1 MEQVRNFERQLADF
15 YSAPYAV
22 ATDSCTHAIELC
34 LRMKPPKEQVLIP
47 ARTYISVP
55 FTFIKL
61 GLKWKFIDQKW
72 QDFYPLVNTNIIDAA
87 VHFQKGGYV
96 ANSLMC
102 LSFQYQKQLKIGKGG
117 AILTDNT
124 QLCDWLKL
132 VRHDGRDEIYSPWTG
147 QPKFSEPGY
156 HYNLIPEDCALG
168 IMLMD
173 QLPKHNPDAK
183 ENAYTGYP
191 DLSNRLTFLSKS

>member
-34 LRMKPPKEQVLIP
+34 LRMKPTKEQVLIP

-102 LSFQYQKQLKIGKGG
+102 LSFQYKKTLSLGRGG
-117 AILTDNT
+117 AILCTSKNDY
-124 QLCDWLKL
+124 DVLKKMSY
-132 VRHDGRDEIYSPWTG
+132 DGRSDDTPWREQDISTM
-147 QPKFSEPGY
+147 GY
-156 HYNLIPEDCALG
+156 HYYMTPETAALG
-168 IMLMD
+168 SKKLQSAIRKER
-173 QLPKHNPDAK
+173 QGSENYPYLPDMKIFNLK
-183 ENAYTGYP
+183 
-191 DLSNRLTFLSKS
+191 

>member
-72 QDFYPLVNTNIIDAA
+72 QDFYPLINTNIIDAA

-102 LSFQYQKQLKIGKGG
+102 LSFQYKKTLSLGRGG
-117 AILTDNT
+117 AILCTSKNDY
-124 QLCDWLKL
+124 DVLKKMSY
-132 VRHDGRDEIYSPWTG
+132 DGRSDDTPWREQDISTM
-147 QPKFSEPGY
+147 GY
-156 HYNLIPEDCALG
+156 HYYMTPETAALG
-168 IMLMD
+168 SKKLQSAIRKER
-173 QLPKHNPDAK
+173 QGSENYPYLPDMKIFNLK
-183 ENAYTGYP
+183 
-191 DLSNRLTFLSKS
+191 

>member
-102 LSFQYQKQLKIGKGG
+102 LSFQYKKTLSLGRGG
-117 AILTDNT
+117 AILCTSKNDY
-124 QLCDWLKL
+124 DVLKKMSY
-132 VRHDGRDEIYSPWTG
+132 DGRSDDTPWREQDISTM
-147 QPKFSEPGY
+147 GY
-156 HYNLIPEDCALG
+156 HYYMTPETAALG
-168 IMLMD
+168 SKKLQSAIRKER
-173 QLPKHNPDAK
+173 QGSENYPYLPDMKIFNLK
-183 ENAYTGYP
+183 
-191 DLSNRLTFLSKS
+191 